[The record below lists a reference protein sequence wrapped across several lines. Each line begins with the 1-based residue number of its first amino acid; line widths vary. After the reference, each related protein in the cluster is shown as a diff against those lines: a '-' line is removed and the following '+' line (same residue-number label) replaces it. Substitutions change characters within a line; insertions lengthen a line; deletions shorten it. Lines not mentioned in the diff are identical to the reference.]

1 MNSTFFKQAF
11 LIFAISFSF
20 VFAKAQEYKYEIGG
34 MAGGAFYMGDV
45 NKSSL
50 FKELN
55 PAAGA
60 VVRYNTNF
68 RWALKGS
75 LLWGKVSGSTDNTD
89 NVFPGAMPVSFT
101 KNVVDLGGQIE
112 FNFFPYSDKYTYAYT
127 KRITPYI
134 FTGLGLTTSF
144 GEGNTS
150 AGVNLPLGIGIKY
163 KLMNRVN
170 IGCEFSYRKLF
181 GDNLDVTGDNQLLD
195 DPYKMKGSALK
206 NKDWYSFLM
215 LSVTWDFGPR
225 DRPCNNENSYY

>member
-20 VFAKAQEYKYEIGG
+20 VFTKAQEYKYEIGG

-101 KNVVDLGGQIE
+101 KI
-112 FNFFPYSDKYTYAYT
+112 S
-127 KRITPYI
+127 
-134 FTGLGLTTSF
+134 
-144 GEGNTS
+144 
-150 AGVNLPLGIGIKY
+150 
-163 KLMNRVN
+163 
-170 IGCEFSYRKLF
+170 
-181 GDNLDVTGDNQLLD
+181 
-195 DPYKMKGSALK
+195 
-206 NKDWYSFLM
+206 
-215 LSVTWDFGPR
+215 
-225 DRPCNNENSYY
+225 

>member
-89 NVFPGAMPVSFT
+89 NVISGSDAGIFYKEYSRPGGA
-101 KNVVDLGGQIE
+101 D
-112 FNFFPYSDKYTYAYT
+112 
-127 KRITPYI
+127 
-134 FTGLGLTTSF
+134 
-144 GEGNTS
+144 
-150 AGVNLPLGIGIKY
+150 
-163 KLMNRVN
+163 RV
-170 IGCEFSYRKLF
+170 
-181 GDNLDVTGDNQLLD
+181 
-195 DPYKMKGSALK
+195 
-206 NKDWYSFLM
+206 
-215 LSVTWDFGPR
+215 
-225 DRPCNNENSYY
+225 